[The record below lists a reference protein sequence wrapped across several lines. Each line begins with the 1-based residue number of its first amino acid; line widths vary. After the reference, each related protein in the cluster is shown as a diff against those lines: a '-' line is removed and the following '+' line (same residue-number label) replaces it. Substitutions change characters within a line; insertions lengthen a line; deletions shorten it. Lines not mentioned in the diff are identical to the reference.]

1 MFYSVISD
9 GDNFQ
14 RGSLYI
20 KKVEKEEYNQNDTN
34 TNNEKNDIHRVNRD
48 IDILC
53 MKCFHSIG
61 IKDGDTIQI
70 QKQLVYTISLF
81 QVKFNFFHS
90 N

>member
-1 MFYSVISD
+1 MKRGWSIDSNSGHSSVTAQHIISPD
-9 GDNFQ
+9 ETL
-14 RGSLYI
+14 SLLI
-20 KKVEKEEYNQNDTN
+20 IND
-34 TNNEKNDIHRVNRD
+34 EKNDIHRVNRD

>member
-1 MFYSVISD
+1 MNRGWTIDSNSGHSSVTAQHIISPD
-9 GDNFQ
+9 ETL
-14 RGSLYI
+14 SLLI
-20 KKVEKEEYNQNDTN
+20 IND
-34 TNNEKNDIHRVNRD
+34 EKNDIHRVNRD